1 MDRSLKIL
9 FNIIRITLGLYLIS
23 SGFVK
28 GIDPLGSAYK
38 FNDYFTAFGW
48 TQIPTLSLVMSFML
62 SGAEFLIGFALV
74 TGVFINLTAWSAL
87 IFMLFF
93 TVLTLILA
101 ITNLVNDC
109 GCFGDAVKLT
119 NWQTFYKNLFT
130 LPFVFFIFFRRK
142 KFNFKSSLWLELGLT
157 ILGIAAFFY
166 ISFFSYRHLPVIDF
180 MPYSVGT
187 NIPEKM
193 SIPAGAP
200 LDEYETKLLY
210 KNNKTGE
217 IKEFTMDN
225 FPWQDTIN
233 WKWADTKSVLVKKGY
248 TPPIHDF
255 LISSPDGNNITN
267 TIISDT
273 SYSYLFI
280 SYNLN
285 KANVK
290 ALTEAEKLSIYC
302 SSTGKC
308 KFYAITASS
317 ANIIASIKA
326 KAGFNYV
333 FNSADETMLKT
344 VVRANPGLVL
354 LKNGAIIGKWHFGD
368 MKNLSYTNTNIESEN
383 IIQLRKQKE
392 KYHAFSILLCVGFIC
407 SLVWAFSLYFK
418 SKE

>member
-142 KFNFKSSLWLELGLT
+142 RFNFKSSLWLELGLT

-392 KYHAFSILLCVGFIC
+392 KYHAFSILLGVGFIC
-407 SLVWAFSLYFK
+407 SLVWAFSLYYK